1 MSRLRNLSRIRLV
14 GDGDIA
20 YGVKEFDRHLQFLLK
35 KFAHVR
41 HARAA
46 ATEVDSRGR
55 FALLLRPIMTD
66 GPHNFS
72 MKARHGAPNDFRH
85 SRYVRI
91 RRIGVST
98 PETDEAAL
106 SFARFGGGKRLVE
119 FFCQRRRHRA
129 TANWHAARKNLAW
142 LYEEQIGGAS
152 ADIDYERRIG
162 HIAVVITKG
171 VVERHVRDP
180 DHHRSKPRRFYRGVD
195 SLKQVGFDR
204 DQDNLQLFIR
214 SATDEL
220 IIPHIFVNR
229 ERHVLLR

>member
-1 MSRLRNLSRIRLV
+1 MSRSRNRSRIRLV

-46 ATEVDSRGR
+46 AAEVNSRRR
-55 FALLLRPIMTD
+55 FALLLRSIMTD

-72 MKARHGAPNDFRH
+72 MQARHGAPNYFRH

-119 FFCQRRRHRA
+119 FFCQRRCHRA
-129 TANWHAARKNLAW
+129 AANWHAARKNLAW
-142 LYEEQIGGAS
+142 LDEKQIGGAS
-152 ADIDYERRIG
+152 ADNEHERRIG
-162 HIAVVITKG
+162 YIDVVVSKG
-171 VVERHVRDP
+171 VGE
-180 DHHRSKPRRFYRGVD
+180 
-195 SLKQVGFDR
+195 
-204 DQDNLQLFIR
+204 
-214 SATDEL
+214 
-220 IIPHIFVNR
+220 
-229 ERHVLLR
+229 